1 MSIVSDVEIRL
12 RADIA
17 RLQQDMTQ
25 ARRSVDTALDGMS
38 ASAQALKGVLAGMAA
53 GLSVGAFVSFVKN
66 AIDATDA
73 LNDMS
78 ARTKVAI
85 EDLAGLAYAAKLG
98 DTSLEGVAGAISKL
112 GVNIG
117 KDGEKFRALGI
128 TATEPLEAF
137 KQLADIFKNIQDPQQ
152 RAAFGAEALGKSWQE
167 AAVLLDG
174 GSAGIATLIDRGKEL
189 SGVTDQVAADAGK
202 FNDKLDELGFAAQG
216 VGTRIAAAL
225 LPVLDYLAT
234 KLMATGVATSTTAE
248 SFSPLAVAMKDVIA
262 VAGGIGLVFEI
273 VGRLAGAVAAQIIF
287 LVKALYDL
295 ARFDWSGFV
304 SNFRALQTV
313 GSDFSADTSK
323 AVKDFAEWE
332 RGLRGV
338 GTTAKDVKAEMADP
352 FNAEAAAKN
361 AAKVASFLNSA
372 EIKGARDKAA
382 ADSETAAKKE
392 KAAYAGIIASI
403 KEKMTADLMEING
416 AAAITPV
423 QQARIKLDQEL
434 AAGKVVLTA
443 AHIKEAHALLD
454 AAEALE
460 KNAETAKQVRAAV
473 AALADERAAS
483 YTALVAEAAA
493 NENLVETYG
502 KTKLQIMQMT
512 LARDE
517 DRLSQRG
524 ALELS
529 EDTVA
534 QLEREIEARRR
545 NIAAMGTLEVLEEQT
560 KASDK
565 AAEAQKEFWKSI
577 DETAHATFVSIL
589 DGSKDTATRLKDTF
603 KSVFFDWLYQMT
615 IKKWIINIGTATAGG
630 GVSGLAS
637 AATGTNGAGGL
648 LSMGKSIYDGFA
660 SGFAGVGAS
669 LGGYVTTLG
678 NLFGSSATS
687 AFGAGMGLTSS
698 QAAAASAAYN
708 SAGMAGTGS
717 AISAGS
723 TAGAAAGIFAGAAG
737 GYFGGNLISGQYG
750 SKGTVAAGTAIGAA
764 IGSIVPV
771 VGTALGAL
779 VGGLLGGVANRLF
792 GMGEKK
798 VQSTMI
804 EGSLT
809 ATGATGNN
817 VSTWTQ
823 KGGWFRSD
831 KKGTDTSALSSEQS
845 AAFASTYKA
854 ILDVSKVLGDTIGA
868 DTAALSTRVQA
879 LRIDLT
885 GLSTDAEKLG
895 AVTKYFEGVADSV
908 ALELVPS
915 LRDFQV
921 EGESLS
927 ATMQRLVVNYAQV
940 DEILR
945 MVGKTVG
952 AVGAAGVAAREHLI
966 AAAGGVDALGQGVAF
981 FQQNFL
987 TGAEQLAPIQKQVT
1001 DALAKM
1007 GLSGLTTVEQFKTAA
1022 LGLDL
1027 ATAAGADLFA
1037 KMLTLAPSFKTVA
1050 DAAGAAQKAAEELAA
1065 AQVEAAKA
1073 AAEAAKA
1080 VADAEA
1086 EKLSALIAASRE
1098 ALRDTVSAALDAA
1111 KAAIDARKGGI
1122 KDAFDDLMAGLSTS
1136 IEKWTGKITELKS
1149 LSSLLTGAK
1158 VGATQNAASRESAQ
1172 AQIETAL
1179 AIAKASGVLP
1189 SADSLKDAISAVTA
1203 DSSNQFATLIEYQRE
1218 QQRAARSIAGLSGLT
1233 EDQLSTAE
1241 LTLRALQDQKA
1252 ASQVAYDRQISALD
1266 ALVLSAQ
1273 RAAEIALGEYTA
1285 TMSVADGV
1293 RGLAV
1298 AIAALQLSAAAPTP
1312 GAAKPGGGV
1321 TGGVLTVEDLY
1332 RTVLGRE
1339 GEAAGVAF
1347 WRNAFGAA
1355 VDSAEYADFIRG
1367 AAPELAA
1374 LAGKTSIPPAPP
1386 GAPAQTNA
1394 ALSTALTGLTAQMG
1408 AMQTAMTR
1416 TANSTQQLAQQFDA
1430 VSAGG
1435 NALFTESA

>member
-1 MSIVSDVEIRL
+1 MTIVSDVEIRL

-38 ASAQALKGVLAGMAA
+38 ASAQALKGVLGGLAA
-53 GLSVGAFVSFVKN
+53 GLSVGAFVSFIKQS
-66 AIDATDA
+66 IDAADA
-73 LNDMS
+73 LNDLS
-78 ARTKVAI
+78 VRTKVAI
-85 EDLAGLAYAAKLG
+85 EDLAGLSYGAKLS
-98 DTSLEGVAGAISKL
+98 DTQLEGVAASISKL
-112 GVNIG
+112 STNIG
-117 KDGEKFRALGI
+117 KDSAKFRELGI

-137 KQLADIFKNIQDPQQ
+137 KQLADVFKNIQDPQQ
-152 RAAFGAEALGKSWQE
+152 RAAFGAEVLGKSWQE
-167 AAVLLDG
+167 AAVLLDNG
-174 GSAGIATLIDRGKEL
+174 AAGIDQLIGRGKEL
-189 SGVTDQVAADAGK
+189 SGVTEQVAADAGK

-234 KLMATGVATSTTAE
+234 KLMATGVATSTTTE

-323 AVKDFAEWE
+323 AINDFAEWE

-338 GTTAKDVKAEMADP
+338 GAAAKGVKDEMAEPFPDP
-352 FNAEAAAKN
+352 FGIDAAIAAADAAKVAAFLRAGEIKAARDKGAADAEAAAK
-361 AAKVASFLNSA
+361 
-372 EIKGARDKAA
+372 
-382 ADSETAAKKE
+382 KE
-392 KAAYAGIIASI
+392 QAAYAGIIASI
-403 KEKMTADLMEING
+403 KEKMAADMMEING

-443 AHIKEAHALLD
+443 AHVKEAHALLD

-473 AALADERAAS
+473 AALADERTAS

-502 KTKLQIMQMT
+502 KTKLQIAQMT

-534 QLEREIEARRR
+534 QLEREIEARKR
-545 NIAAMGTLEVLEEQT
+545 NIAAMGNLEVLEAQT

-577 DETAHATFVSIL
+577 DDTAHDTFVSIL
-589 DGSKDTATRLKDTF
+589 DGSKDTATRLRDTF
-603 KSVFFDWLYQMT
+603 KNIFFDWLYQMT
-615 IKKWIINIGTATAGG
+615 VKKWIINVGTS
-630 GVSGLAS
+630 VSG
-637 AATGTNGAGGL
+637 TGA
-648 LSMGKSIYDGFA
+648 
-660 SGFAGVGAS
+660 AGV
-669 LGGYVTTLG
+669 
-678 NLFGSSATS
+678 
-687 AFGAGMGLTSS
+687 
-698 QAAAASAAYN
+698 
-708 SAGMAGTGS
+708 
-717 AISAGS
+717 
-723 TAGAAAGIFAGAAG
+723 AGAAG
-737 GYFGGNLISGQYG
+737 QTAG
-750 SKGTVAAGTAIGAA
+750 S
-764 IGSIVPV
+764 
-771 VGTALGAL
+771 ALGAASGL
-779 VGGLLGGVANRLF
+779 SGLLGVGGIGGSMAAGAGWLTGATTLGGALGAGTSLIGTGTLAGGIAGAGVLAGAIAPIVVGLFGASKLWSAAF
-792 GMGEKK
+792 GMGAKEIKG
-798 VQSTMI
+798 T
-804 EGSLT
+804 SLVGMLT
-809 ATGATGNN
+809 PTSATGNTE
-817 VSTWTQ
+817 SPWTQ

-831 KKGTDTSALSSEQS
+831 KSGTDRTPFTAEQTSAFST
-845 AAFASTYKA
+845 TYKA
-854 ILDVSKVLGDTIGA
+854 ILDVSKVLGATLGA
-868 DTAALSTRVQA
+868 DTAALSTRVQQ
-879 LRIDLT
+879 LNIDLT
-885 GLSTDAEKLG
+885 GLTSETEQLA
-895 AVTKYFEGVADSV
+895 AITKFFAGVGDSV
-908 ALELVPS
+908 ATELVPN
-915 LRDFQV
+915 LAQFQQQ
-921 EGESLS
+921 GEALS
-927 ATMQRLVVNYAQV
+927 TTLQRVTVDYTQV

-945 MVGKTVG
+945 MVGKTFG
-952 AVGAAGVAAREHLI
+952 AVGLSSLAAREHLI

-1007 GLSGLTTVEQFKTAA
+1007 GMSGLTTVEQFKTTA

-1037 KMLTLAPSFKTVA
+1037 KMLALAPSFKTVA
-1050 DAAGAAQKAAEELAA
+1050 DAATAAQQAAEELAA
-1065 AQVEAAKA
+1065 AQREAAKA
-1073 AAEAAKA
+1073 AADAAKA
-1080 VADAEA
+1080 AAEAEA

-1111 KAAIDARKGGI
+1111 KEAVSARKGEI
-1122 KDAFDDLMAGLSTS
+1122 KDAFDAMLAGLSTS
-1136 IEKWTGKITELKS
+1136 IDKWSGKIADLKS
-1149 LSSLLTGAK
+1149 LSSLLSGAK

-1172 AQIETAL
+1172 AQLEAAF
-1179 AIAKASGVLP
+1179 AIAKVSGVLP

-1233 EDQLSTAE
+1233 EDQLNTAE

-1252 ASQVAYDRQISALD
+1252 AAQVSYDRQISALD

-1293 RGLAV
+1293 RGLAA

-1312 GAAKPGGGV
+1312 GAAMPGGGV
-1321 TGGVLTVEDLY
+1321 TPGALTVEDLY

-1347 WRNAFGAA
+1347 WKNAFGAA

-1374 LAGKTSIPPAPP
+1374 MAGKTSIPPASP
-1386 GAPAQTNA
+1386 GAPAQNNA
-1394 ALSTALTGLTAQMG
+1394 ALSTAISDLTAQMAG
-1408 AMQTAMTR
+1408 MQTAMTR
-1416 TANSTQQLAQQFDA
+1416 TANSTQQLAQQFDS

>member
-25 ARRSVDTALDGMS
+25 ARRTVDTALEGMS

-117 KDGEKFRALGI
+117 KDGAKFRELGI

-174 GSAGIATLIDRGKEL
+174 GSEGIATLIDRGKEL

-287 LVKALYDL
+287 LVKALYAL
-295 ARFDWSGFV
+295 ASFDWSGFV

-332 RGLRGV
+332 RGLRAV

-352 FNAEAAAKN
+352 FDVEAAAKN

-372 EIKGARDKAA
+372 EIKAARDKAA
-382 ADSETAAKKE
+382 ADAETAAKKE
-392 KAAYAGIIASI
+392 QQAYAGVVASI
-403 KEKMTADLMEING
+403 KEKMAADQMEIDG

-423 QQARIKLDQEL
+423 QQARIKLDEEL
-434 AAGKVVLTA
+434 RAKKILLTA

-454 AAEALE
+454 AAGALE
-460 KNAETAKQVRAAV
+460 KNAGAAKQSRAAV
-473 AALADERAAS
+473 AALADERNAS
-483 YTALVAEAAA
+483 YATLVAEATA

-502 KTKLQIMQMT
+502 KTKLQIAQMT
-512 LARDE
+512 IAREE
-517 DRLSQRG
+517 DRLSRRYE
-524 ALELS
+524 LDLS
-529 EDTVA
+529 EETVA
-534 QLEREIEARRR
+534 QLEREIAARKRNAAAVGQLEAVEKL
-545 NIAAMGTLEVLEEQT
+545 AASNVAL
-560 KASDK
+560 
-565 AAEAQKEFWKSI
+565 WKSI
-577 DETAHATFVSIL
+577 DDTAHATFVSIL
-589 DGSKDTATRLKDTF
+589 DGSKDTAQRLKDTF
-603 KSVFFDWLYQMT
+603 KNVFFDWLYQQT
-615 IKKWIINIGTATAGG
+615 IRKWIINIGTSASGGVGDIATALGG
-630 GVSGLAS
+630 GAS
-637 AATGTNGAGGL
+637 AGGAGSSAIGL
-648 LSMGKSIYDGFA
+648 INAGKSIYEGFTT
-660 SGFAGVGAS
+660 GFAGAGGA

-708 SAGMAGTGS
+708 SAGMASTGS
-717 AISAGS
+717 ALTAGS
-723 TAGAAAGIFAGAAG
+723 TAGAAAGIFAGAG
-737 GYFGGNLISGQYG
+737 VGYLGGNLISGEYG

-771 VGTALGAL
+771 VGTALGTL

-817 VSTWTQ
+817 ISKWTQ
-823 KGGWFRSD
+823 AGGWFRSD
-831 KKGTDTSALSSEQS
+831 KSGTDTSALTSEQS
-845 AAFASTYKA
+845 TAFASTYKA

-885 GLSTDAEKLG
+885 GLSTDADKLG
-895 AVTKYFEGVADSV
+895 AITKFFEGVADGI
-908 ALELVPS
+908 ALDLVPN
-915 LRDFQV
+915 LNKFQK

-927 ATMQRLVVNYAQV
+927 ATMERVVGNYTAL
-940 DEILR
+940 DTMLAA
-945 MVGKTVG
+945 MGDTFG
-952 AVGAAGVAAREHLI
+952 AVGPASITARESFI
-966 AAAGGVDALGQGVAF
+966 AVNGGLQALGSGLSY

-987 TGAEQLAPIQKQVT
+987 TEAEQLAPVQKQLT
-1001 DALAKM
+1001 EALKDM
-1007 GLSGLTTVEQFKTAA
+1007 GVAGLTTNEQFKSYL
-1022 LGLDL
+1022 LGLDK
-1027 ATAAGADLFA
+1027 TTEAGATMFA
-1037 KMLTLAPSFKTVA
+1037 RLLALAPAFNEVVKAS
-1050 DAAGAAQKAAEELAA
+1050 DA
-1065 AQVEAAKA
+1065 AAKA
-1073 AAEAAKA
+1073 AAEEAAAKA
-1080 VADAEA
+1080 QAAADIVAAQVKAARELADALAATNKGYQDQIDQILAARQGEA
-1086 EKLSALIAASRE
+1086 AVRALEIKGMDASTVALYDRLHALQAETAAAEAAAEAAAKQKEERDAALRTGISTALSVVKEAIASRKTE
-1098 ALRDTVSAALDAA
+1098 
-1111 KAAIDARKGGI
+1111 I
-1122 KDAFDDLMAGLSTS
+1122 KSAFDDLMAGFAASIDTWST
-1136 IEKWTGKITELKS
+1136 KLTGLRS
-1149 LSSLLTGAK
+1149 LSSLLSGAK

-1172 AQIETAL
+1172 AQIEAAL
-1179 AIAKASGVLP
+1179 LIAKSSGVLP
-1189 SADSLKDAISAVTA
+1189 SADSLRDAIGAVSA
-1203 DSSNQFATLIEYQRE
+1203 DNSEQFATMLEYQRE

-1233 EDQLSTAE
+1233 EDQISTAE
-1241 LTLRALQDQKA
+1241 ATLLAIQAQKA
-1252 ASQVAYDRQISALD
+1252 EASAAYTRQIGALD
-1266 ALVLSAQ
+1266 LIVEAGQ
-1273 RAAEIALGEYTA
+1273 RAADIALGTYTA
-1285 TMSVADGV
+1285 TVGV
-1293 RGLAV
+1293 GQGVSMLN
-1298 AIAALQLSAAAPTP
+1298 AALQAMKFNTMLTSAADSGRASAP
-1312 GAAKPGGGV
+1312 
-1321 TGGVLTVEDLY
+1321 
-1332 RTVLGRE
+1332 
-1339 GEAAGVAF
+1339 
-1347 WRNAFGAA
+1347 
-1355 VDSAEYADFIRG
+1355 
-1367 AAPELAA
+1367 
-1374 LAGKTSIPPAPP
+1374 
-1386 GAPAQTNA
+1386 APAQTVA
-1394 ALSTALTGLTAQMG
+1394 SLQTTIDQLTAQM
-1408 AMQTAMTR
+1408 ASMQTSMAR
-1416 TANSTQQLAQQFDA
+1416 TANSTQQLAQQFDS